1 MSEALILASQ
11 SVARQKMLRAVGL
24 EFEAIPAHLDEDS
37 LTENAIEQ
45 NQSPR
50 EIALMLAQEKALAIS
65 KDNPEALVIGSDQI
79 LECDGQMLYKAENAQ
94 AALEK
99 LQFLSHKTH
108 YLISAVTVAKDG
120 EILWMHADSAA
131 LTMKNLSDEY
141 IQNYCDKAGEAL
153 TRSVGAY
160 EIESLG
166 ARLFE
171 KVEGDFFTIQGLPL
185 LPLLAYLEAE
195 QGLRI

>member
-1 MSEALILASQ
+1 MSAALILASQ
-11 SVARQKMLRAVGL
+11 SIARQNMLRAVGL

-37 LTENAIEQ
+37 LTETAIEQ

-65 KDNPEALVIGSDQI
+65 KDNADALIIGSDQI
-79 LECDGQMLYKAENAQ
+79 LECDGQMLYKAESAQ
-94 AALEK
+94 AALKK

-141 IQNYCDKAGEAL
+141 LQNYCDKAGEAL
-153 TRSVGAY
+153 MRSVGAY

>member
-1 MSEALILASQ
+1 MSAALILASQ
-11 SVARQKMLRAVGL
+11 SKARQNMLHAVGL
-24 EFEAIPAHLDEDS
+24 EFKAIPAHLDEDS
-37 LTENAIEQ
+37 LTENAIAQ

-65 KDNPEALVIGSDQI
+65 NDHPDALVIGSDQI
-79 LECDGQMLYKAENAQ
+79 LECDGQRLYKAENQQ

-99 LQFLSHKTH
+99 LQFLRHKTH
-108 YLISAVTVAKDG
+108 YLISAVTVVKSG
-120 EILWMHADSAA
+120 EVLWMHADSAA
-131 LTMKNLSDEY
+131 LTMKNLDDEY
-141 IQNYCDKAGEAL
+141 LQNYCDKAGEAL

-185 LPLLAYLEAE
+185 LPLLAYLEE
-195 QGLRI
+195 QQGLAI